1 MKIKTTINPRYA
13 RYKAFAESMPQKF
26 EQGGTVIYRGH
37 NLIKTFI
44 APDGMVLN
52 VKRFR
57 RPHWANLLVY
67 STGLRKP
74 KGQRAME
81 YANLLRERG
90 IGTPDVIA
98 LVEERNAIGLLGFSF
113 LITVQ
118 VDYPHE
124 LYEMGDAKKGQ
135 YEELGAAVG
144 HLAATLHKREVLH
157 KDFTPGNILWKRDAE
172 GFHFMLV
179 DINRMAF
186 GPVSRS
192 TGLTSIC
199 RLWGPKDFIRIIAT
213 EYAKER
219 GYDVEEAVSYVM
231 YKRAK
236 FWKRYGHKHQIKFK
250 LEL

>member
-1 MKIKTTINPRYA
+1 
-13 RYKAFAESMPQKF
+13 
-26 EQGGTVIYRGH
+26 
-37 NLIKTFI
+37 
-44 APDGMVLN
+44 
-52 VKRFR
+52 
-57 RPHWANLLVY
+57 
-67 STGLRKP
+67 
-74 KGQRAME
+74 ME

-144 HLAATLHKREVLH
+144 LLAATLHKREVLH

-172 GFHFMLV
+172 GFHFTLV

-186 GPVSRS
+186 GPVSPK
-192 TGLTSIC
+192 TGLATLC
-199 RLWGPKDFIRIIAT
+199 RLWGPKAFVRLTA
-213 EYAKER
+213 ESYAQAR
-219 GYDVEEAVSYVM
+219 GYDVAAAVQYVM
-231 YKRAK
+231 ERRAR
-236 FWKRYGHKHQIKFK
+236 FWRRYGKKHTIKFK

>member
-13 RYKAFAESMPQKF
+13 RYKAFAESMPQEF

-57 RPHWANLLVY
+57 RPLWANLLVY

-81 YANLLRERG
+81 YANILRERG

-186 GPVSRS
+186 GPVSPK
-192 TGLTSIC
+192 TGLATLC
-199 RLWGPKDFIRIIAT
+199 RLWGPKTFVRLT
-213 EYAKER
+213 VESYAQAR
-219 GYDVEEAVSYVM
+219 DYDVATAVQYVM
-231 YKRAK
+231 ERRAR
-236 FWKRYGHKHQIKFK
+236 FWRRYGKKHTIKFK